1 MAFFFFEEDFFLVDF
16 FFVDFWVDFLAD
28 FFLDFVELLS
38 ELFLA
43 AFFALFLSAFFEEL
57 LLEELLLEEVEDVLE
72 PEDDALF
79 FFESELED
87 LELLVPELLDLEL
100 LDFEVLAVLAFV
112 PFFKPLPE
120 VILLAVL
127 SPTPFTRAIKSS
139 RESNRPPLL
148 RSLMMRLAITGP
160 TPSTVCS
167 SSRLALFTSSANA

>member
-57 LLEELLLEEVEDVLE
+57 LLEELLLEELLLEEVEDVLE

-87 LELLVPELLDLEL
+87 LELLVPEL

>member
-87 LELLVPELLDLEL
+87 LELLVPELLD
-100 LDFEVLAVLAFV
+100 FEVLAVLAFV

>member
-1 MAFFFFEEDFFLVDF
+1 MVDFFLVDF
-16 FFVDFWVDFLAD
+16 LVDFWVD

-43 AFFALFLSAFFEEL
+43 AFLALFLSAFFEG
-57 LLEELLLEEVEDVLE
+57 VFE
-72 PEDDALF
+72 PEDEVLF
-79 FFESELED
+79 FFEPELED

-100 LDFEVLAVLAFV
+100 LELEPLDLEVLAVLVFV
-112 PFFKPLPE
+112 PFFRPLPE

-127 SPTPFTRAIKSS
+127 SPTPFTLAIKSS
-139 RESNRPPLL
+139 LESNRPPLL
-148 RSLMMRLAITGP
+148 RSLMMRWAITGP